1 MLKVIGNGAF
11 GVVLEAL
18 DTKNNRKVAIKRTLK
33 MGQRV
38 SREYEVLKRL
48 QGCPNVVQLLD
59 FFYSY
64 DQLKRLV
71 QNTVMEYCDFS
82 LEQKI
87 TQMNLKP
94 MPMAQVKS
102 VVR

>member
-1 MLKVIGNGAF
+1 MTTTPQENSKSQETPHYQVLRVIGNGAF

-18 DTKNNRKVAIKRTLK
+18 DTKHNRKVAIKRTLK

-59 FFYSY
+59 FFYS
-64 DQLKRLV
+64 
-71 QNTVMEYCDFS
+71 
-82 LEQKI
+82 
-87 TQMNLKP
+87 
-94 MPMAQVKS
+94 
-102 VVR
+102 